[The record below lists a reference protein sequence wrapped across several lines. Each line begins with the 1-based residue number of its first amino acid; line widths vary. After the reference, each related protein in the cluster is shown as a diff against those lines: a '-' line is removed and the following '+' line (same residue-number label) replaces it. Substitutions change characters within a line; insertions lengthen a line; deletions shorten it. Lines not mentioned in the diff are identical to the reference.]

1 MYIRSCI
8 MYINSLYHLFAV
20 PSEPSSLKEVSV
32 TTNSVTLQWK
42 PPQTTNGVITHYSVQ
57 YGGSVIDKF
66 SNDKL
71 KGSIKGLSPD
81 TEYVLQ
87 LRAHTRVGAGPP
99 GCLTVR
105 TCKLSK
111 LLVAQ

>member
-1 MYIRSCI
+1 M
-8 MYINSLYHLFAV
+8 
-20 PSEPSSLKEVSV
+20 SV

-42 PPQTTNGVITHYSVQ
+42 PPHTTNGVITHYSVQ
-57 YGGSVIDKF
+57 YGETVIDKF
-66 SNDKL
+66 GNDKL
-71 KGSIKGLSPD
+71 EGNIKGLSPD

-105 TCKLSK
+105 TSKPLKLVAMYVARTCKLLK
-111 LLVAQ
+111 VVATYTLENFIEYIDMNR